1 MSSGGGFVWPPRD
14 AGDETAPPLPDEQHG
29 QRAGES
35 AFERFERV
43 WLGVES
49 RSFGRR
55 AALEGWAPAGI
66 ACWRCGTGVGAH
78 EADGDGCSWCRGK
91 RLAWDRFVRVGP
103 YGGMLRDAILEL
115 KFERFRRT
123 GDDLG
128 RMIGAAIGAELDRRG
143 IEPGS
148 CVLVP
153 VPTSWRNRMKRGVDH
168 TAVLARGA
176 SAASGVPIGRV
187 LRRRH
192 GPTQTSV
199 PASNRRANVR
209 GRILAR
215 RGVRAEVCEGGVVI
229 VLDDIRTT
237 GATLMEA
244 CRAVRGVLAGGKTE
258 ELVWAASVAVTPE
271 VTRREGAAGVER
283 EESGAES

>member
-1 MSSGGGFVWPPRD
+1 MGAGEGFVWPPKD
-14 AGDETAPPLPDEQHG
+14 AGGGTAPPLPDDT
-29 QRAGES
+29 RRPRSDES

-43 WLGVES
+43 WLGVEA

-55 AALEGWAPAGI
+55 AALEGWAPVGI
-66 ACWRCGTGVGAH
+66 ACWRCGTGVGAY
-78 EADGDGCSWCRGK
+78 EADGDGCAWCRGK
-91 RLAWDRFVRVGP
+91 KLAWDRFVRVGS
-103 YGGMLRDAILEL
+103 YDGSLRDAILEL

-128 RMIGAAIGAELDRRG
+128 RMLGGAIRAELERRG
-143 IEPGS
+143 IDPGA
-148 CVLVP
+148 CVLAP

-168 TAVLARGA
+168 TMVLARGA

-192 GPTQTSV
+192 GPTQTGV
-199 PASNRRANVR
+199 PASQRRANVR

-215 RGVRAEVCEGGVVI
+215 RGVRPGVGEGGVVI

-237 GATLMEA
+237 GATLTEA
-244 CRAVRGVLAGGKTE
+244 CRVVRGALGGGKSE
-258 ELVWAASVAVTPE
+258 ELVWAASVAVTLE
-271 VTRREGAAGVER
+271 VTRREGSAAVSG
-283 EESGAES
+283 EESDREA